1 MATAQ
6 YQEYTTKM
14 LAYFQGGEIRGI
26 EAAIDSWSRQ
36 AEEKP
41 YSAKF
46 LHF

>member
-26 EAAIDSWSRQ
+26 EAAIDSLERAGLRKAIQ
-36 AEEKP
+36 R
-41 YSAKF
+41 
-46 LHF
+46 